1 MSLSAPLP
9 HVRRVTYR
17 FNSTDVRRY
26 ALTESVRR
34 ARAAVV
40 RAGGVTVGSVRTAPA
55 HVRRWCVLRSPHV
68 NKTSREHFWLRTHRR
83 NFAWDAPAAAVEPGL
98 EVELARRLP
107 PNVATRT
114 VVDAPA
120 LWRLKDIF
128 RTIEAARGL
137 GDAVTDSGSVVPSSS
152 AAPQAK

>member
-1 MSLSAPLP
+1 MGLPAPLP
-9 HVRRVTYR
+9 YARRVTYR

-40 RAGGVTVGSVRTAPA
+40 RAGGVPVGGVRTAPP

-68 NKTSREHFWLRTHRR
+68 NKTSREHFWRRTHRR
-83 NFAWDAPAAAVEPGL
+83 SFAWEAPAAAVAPGL
-98 EVELARRLP
+98 EVDLATHLP

-128 RTIEAARGL
+128 RTLQAARGL
-137 GDAVTDSGSVVPSSS
+137 GDAVAESSS
-152 AAPQAK
+152 TA